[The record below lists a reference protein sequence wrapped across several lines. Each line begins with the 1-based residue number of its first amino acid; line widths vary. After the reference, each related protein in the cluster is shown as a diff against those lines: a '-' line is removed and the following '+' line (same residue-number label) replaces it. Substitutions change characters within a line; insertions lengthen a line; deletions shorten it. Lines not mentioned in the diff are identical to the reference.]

1 MLEGLKRLIDNNYK
15 FTISEK
21 AKENMTEAVSDGNN
35 IVEFMAS
42 EGYFRFKADYEVSTK
57 DLYAVYK
64 LWCEDN
70 SHKPLSERSFSLF
83 LHENEDRYN
92 LEATNNIYL
101 GNGRRVRGFLGIE
114 LLVKPNSF

>member
-42 EGYFRFKADYEVSTK
+42 EGYFRFKADYEVT
-57 DLYAVYK
+57 
-64 LWCEDN
+64 
-70 SHKPLSERSFSLF
+70 
-83 LHENEDRYN
+83 
-92 LEATNNIYL
+92 T
-101 GNGRRVRGFLGIE
+101 
-114 LLVKPNSF
+114 